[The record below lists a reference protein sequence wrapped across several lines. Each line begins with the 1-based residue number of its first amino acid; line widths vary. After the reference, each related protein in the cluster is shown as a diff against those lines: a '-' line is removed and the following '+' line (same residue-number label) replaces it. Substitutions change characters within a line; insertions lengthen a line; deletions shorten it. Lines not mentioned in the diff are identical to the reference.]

1 MAHHSSQGGAALE
14 EALEFDQAVA
24 ETQQRLNPKDSLIVG
39 TADHSHSFAMGGN
52 PDRGTNILGIAGYSN
67 VNRLPFTI
75 LAYANGPGY
84 TQKATN
90 FTNSD
95 VARPDYA
102 QQSAFPLIKATH
114 GGEDVAVYATGPWAH
129 LYSGVHDQT
138 YIPYVMAYAACVGRF
153 AGSKCGA
160 HPS

>member
-24 ETQQRLNPKDSLIVG
+24 ETQQRLNPKDSLIVV

-52 PDRGTNILGIAGYSN
+52 PDRGANIL
-67 VNRLPFTI
+67 
-75 LAYANGPGY
+75 
-84 TQKATN
+84 
-90 FTNSD
+90 
-95 VARPDYA
+95 ARPDYA